1 MITPFDRSAVPADLV
16 RLAPPDVLRRWTGP
30 DRGYHDP
37 RLVVTVDADGT
48 WTGAALVTARPRTAY
63 LKIVDVVGVVP
74 PVCDEVVAYARR
86 SGMVQIKWEGWTA
99 GPATG
104 STATAGPATGSTA
117 TAGPATGST
126 ATAGP
131 ATGFTAMLP
140 PLPSGPGS
148 AEPGV
153 SYVRWLA
160 EPSVRESRYYRQTL
174 DFSCGAVTALTAAMR
189 AGDLDA
195 AAFGPDAEV
204 DFWRAAT
211 NFMACEPVG
220 LGVAVRRARPHVPV
234 HIDLDTD
241 QPVMLGHLT
250 ERDQQWRARLQRRSR
265 DEAAEAGVP
274 VESRRLP
281 IDEVTRL
288 TRAGTDVLL
297 LITADALHGVAVPH
311 WLLCHGTAG
320 DTVVTE
326 DPFVTPGIGE
336 SWVDGHLLPI
346 AAADLDAMAAIDEG
360 GHRGA
365 VRLG

>member
-16 RLAPPDVLRRWTGP
+16 RLAPPEVLRRWTGP

-86 SGMVQIKWEGWTA
+86 SGMVQIKWEGW
-99 GPATG
+99 
-104 STATAGPATGSTA
+104 
-117 TAGPATGST
+117 
-126 ATAGP
+126 TAGP